1 MELLGGLENRRL
13 AMTRQNVEKC
23 RDSLWSVL
31 NYVDGTP
38 GARLYTVGDLKR
50 VLDYAKACLDKN
62 FDPWNHSSERTL
74 N

>member
-1 MELLGGLENRRL
+1 
-13 AMTRQNVEKC
+13 MTREDVEKC

-38 GARLYTVGDLKR
+38 GARPYTVGDLKR
-50 VLDYAKACLDKN
+50 VLDYAKVCLDKK
-62 FDPWNHSSERTL
+62 FDPWNDSGEPTM